1 MKKLFLLLVLSSF
14 YSFSQDNVQVQK
26 PKLSVV
32 ELEKVKVVY
41 RGIPNPIKISVPFF
55 VKTFTVSGNGI
66 NETKDNSTTG
76 QYIVN
81 PGAGKE
87 MVIKVTMFLHDET
100 HIVEEHVFQ
109 IKGLPKPIGTINN
122 EYATKGYL
130 EFTKEELKD
139 AIIST
144 KMVDFAFNFN
154 PPKTERFV
162 IVSES
167 EEIKIYGES
176 INNKAMKF
184 IQNLKKDSY
193 IIIKDIY
200 FPSVGIEMQAVSTKE
215 IKIKLL
221 D

>member
-1 MKKLFLLLVLSSF
+1 
-14 YSFSQDNVQVQK
+14 
-26 PKLSVV
+26 
-32 ELEKVKVVY
+32 
-41 RGIPNPIKISVPFF
+41 
-55 VKTFTVSGNGI
+55 
-66 NETKDNSTTG
+66 
-76 QYIVN
+76 
-81 PGAGKE
+81 

-122 EYATKGYL
+122 EYATKGFL

-139 AIIST
+139 AIIRT
-144 KMVDFAFNFN
+144 KLVDFAFNFN

-162 IVSES
+162 IVSEN